1 MTNQINKINCFADAE
16 ARYRDTKPL
25 VSKKHTLE
33 QDVRPIG
40 DRARKYE
47 RIIKVSDTCY
57 ALSCGGRADPVF
69 TWGGIATQFQELHP
83 ITLEEIARLSPI
95 VWRKLKDGTETI
107 TIRNGAGDWAHNH
120 IYSFIERALPRN
132 MWFHQT
138 NQGKQFVSA
147 SGSLKAHLPKTTSA
161 PKYVVEYWKAEKQKH
176 KSNMSLWA
184 RNYMEAATAG
194 DDGLS
199 VTFKREENGG
209 FTLVGE
215 PHKVMVDRT
224 YVNKELKASL
234 KKDIA
239 AFLEHVTILYPLM
252 QAQINWQLKDHT
264 NKELKQIAKELKLE
278 KQVGGLYGN
287 LFQGAEPKLIHRIIK
302 DQEHPMRHSLTLTAM
317 FKIYDAVSGFQMWK
331 HKDTP
336 SEEVEKKRNAHI
348 RSSVNKWINEVC
360 GFNNTIRKE
369 I

>member
-1 MTNQINKINCFADAE
+1 MTNYIKKINCFADAE

-25 VSKKHTLE
+25 VSKHHTLE
-33 QDVRPIG
+33 QDVRPVG

-57 ALSCGGRADPVF
+57 ALSCGGRVDPVF
-69 TWGGIATQFQELHP
+69 TWSISDKTYQEAHP
-83 ITLEEIARLSPI
+83 ITPAEIARLSPI

-107 TIRNGAGDWAHNH
+107 TIRNGAGEWAHNMV
-120 IYSFIERALPRN
+120 YSFMYRALPRN
-132 MWFHQT
+132 IGFVQT
-138 NQGKQFVSA
+138 REGRQFLNTYERSRIY
-147 SGSLKAHLPKTTSA
+147 LPKTTSA
-161 PKYVVEYWKAEKQKH
+161 PRYLVEYWKAEKK
-176 KSNMSLWA
+176 KGKMTSWNKA
-184 RNYMEAATAG
+184 YMNAATAG

-199 VTFKREENGG
+199 VTFKREESGR

-234 KKDIA
+234 KKDVA
-239 AFLEHVTILYPLM
+239 AFLEHVTALYPLM
-252 QAQINWQLKDHT
+252 QAQINWEFRNHT
-264 NKELKQIAKELKLE
+264 SKELKQIAAELKLE
-278 KQVGGLYGN
+278 KQVGGLYDN

-317 FKIYDAVSGFQMWK
+317 FKIYDAVSGFRMWK

-336 SEEVEKKRNAHI
+336 SEEVEKLRNAHI
-348 RSSVNKWINEVC
+348 RSAVNKWINEVC

>member
-1 MTNQINKINCFADAE
+1 MTNYINKINCFADAE
-16 ARYRDTKPL
+16 ARYNDTKPL

-33 QDVRPIG
+33 QDVRPVG

-57 ALSCGGRADPVF
+57 ALSCGGRVDPVF
-69 TWGGIATQFQELHP
+69 TWGLSVNNQIRHTYP
-83 ITLEEIARLSPI
+83 ITPTEIGRLSPI
-95 VWRKLKDGTETI
+95 VWRKHKDGTETI
-107 TIRNGAGDWAHNH
+107 TIRNGAGEWQHNH
-120 IYSFIERALPRN
+120 IYSFINRALPRN
-132 MWFHQT
+132 IWFHQT

-147 SGSLKAHLPKTTSA
+147 SGSIKAHLPKTTSA
-161 PKYVVEYWKAEKQKH
+161 PRYLVEYWKAEKQKG
-176 KSNMSLWA
+176 NMTSWCKQHM
-184 RNYMEAATAG
+184 RAATAG

-239 AFLEHVTILYPLM
+239 AFLEHVTALYPLM

-264 NKELKQIAKELKLE
+264 NRELKQIAAELKLK

-317 FKIYDAVSGFQMWK
+317 FKIYDAGSVFQMRK
-331 HKDTP
+331 HSDTP
-336 SEEVEKKRNAHI
+336 SEEVEKLRNAHI

>member
-1 MTNQINKINCFADAE
+1 MTNYINKINCFADAE

-33 QDVRPIG
+33 QDIRPVG
-40 DRARKYE
+40 DRSRKYE

-69 TWGGIATQFQELHP
+69 TWGISATQFQELHP
-83 ITLEEIARLSPI
+83 ITLKEVARLSPI

-107 TIRNGAGDWAHNH
+107 TIRNGAGEWSHNMV
-120 IYSFIERALPRN
+120 YSFIERALPTSI
-132 MWFHQT
+132 WFHQT
-138 NQGKQFVSA
+138 NHGKQFLSVR
-147 SGSLKAHLPKTTSA
+147 GNPRVHLPKTTSA
-161 PKYVVEYWKAEKQKH
+161 PRYLVEYWEAEKQKG
-176 KSNMSLWA
+176 KMTSWA
-184 RNYMEAATAG
+184 KAYMNAATAG

-199 VTFKREENGG
+199 VTFKRGENGG

-215 PHKVMVDRT
+215 PHKVMVNRT

-239 AFLEHVTILYPLM
+239 AFLENTVVLYPM
-252 QAQINWQLKDHT
+252 MRAEINWQLKDHT
-264 NKELKQIAKELKLE
+264 NKELKQIAAELKLE

-287 LFQGAEPKLIHRIIK
+287 LFQGAEPKLIHSIIK
-302 DQEHPMRHSLTLTAM
+302 DPDHPMRHSLTLTAM
-317 FKIYDAVSGFQMWK
+317 FKIHDAVDHFRDWRYS
-331 HKDTP
+331 DAP
-336 SEEVEKKRNAHI
+336 SEEVEKLRNTYI
-348 RSSVNKWINEVC
+348 RSEMNKWINKTC
-360 GFNNTIRKE
+360 GFTNTIRKE

>member
-1 MTNQINKINCFADAE
+1 MTNYINKINCFADAE

-69 TWGGIATQFQELHP
+69 TWGVGATQFQELHP
-83 ITLEEIARLSPI
+83 ITPAEIARLSPI

-107 TIRNGAGDWAHNH
+107 TLRNGAGDWAHNH

-132 MWFHQT
+132 IGFVQT
-138 NQGKQFVSA
+138 REGRQFLNTYERSRI
-147 SGSLKAHLPKTTSA
+147 HLPKTTSA
-161 PKYVVEYWKAEKQKH
+161 PRYLVEYWKAEKKKGKMTSWH
-176 KSNMSLWA
+176 KA
-184 RNYMEAATAG
+184 YMNAATAG

-239 AFLEHVTILYPLM
+239 AFLEHVTVLYPLM

-287 LFQGAEPKLIHRIIK
+287 LFQGAEPKLIHSIIK
-302 DQEHPMRHSLTLTAM
+302 DQEHPLRHSLTLTAM
-317 FKIYDAVSGFQMWK
+317 FRIHDAGGGFQMWK
-331 HKDTP
+331 HRDAP
-336 SEEVEKKRNAHI
+336 SAEVEKKRNAHI

>member
-1 MTNQINKINCFADAE
+1 MTNYINKINCFADAE

-25 VSKKHTLE
+25 VSKNHTLE
-33 QDVRPIG
+33 QDVRPVG
-40 DRARKYE
+40 DRTRKQE
-47 RIIKVSDTCY
+47 RIIKISDTCY

-69 TWGGIATQFQELHP
+69 TWGLSVDNHIRAAYP
-83 ITLEEIARLSPI
+83 ITPAEIARLSPI

-107 TIRNGAGDWAHNH
+107 TIRNGAGEWQHNH
-120 IYSFIERALPRN
+120 IYSFINRALPRN
-132 MWFHQT
+132 IGFVQT
-138 NQGKQFVSA
+138 REGKQFLNTYERSRI
-147 SGSLKAHLPKTTSA
+147 HLPKTTSA
-161 PKYVVEYWKAEKQKH
+161 PRYLVEHWKAEKQKG
-176 KSNMSLWA
+176 KMPAWA
-184 RNYMEAATAG
+184 KAYMNAATAG

-199 VTFKREENGG
+199 VTFKREESGR

-234 KKDIA
+234 KKDVT
-239 AFLEHVTILYPLM
+239 AFLEHVTVLYPLM
-252 QAQINWQLKDHT
+252 QAQINWSLRDHT
-264 NKELKQIAKELKLE
+264 NKELKQIAAELKLD

-331 HKDTP
+331 HNDTP
-336 SEEVEKKRNAHI
+336 SEEVEKLRNAHI